1 MVLAADSEH
10 IAGAAHRPLRVKIQA
25 HELGQEEEEDPCAP
39 SCWAEEHRRRT
50 DPGRAELGR
59 SCRSAV
65 DSGAHV
71 IHDATDLRM
80 DSNDQFDGAPLRNRR

>member
-1 MVLAADSEH
+1 MVLAADSEDV
-10 IAGAAHRPLRVKIQA
+10 AGAALRPLRVKIQA
-25 HELGQEEEEDPCAP
+25 HELDQEEEDPCAP

-59 SCRSAV
+59 SCRSAA
-65 DSGAHV
+65 DSDAHV

-80 DSNDQFDGAPLRNRR
+80 DSSDQFDGAPLRNRR